1 MKCLASLVSRE
12 RELNRAVARLSYSV
26 VQLWVRGPA
35 RSGSGDALAR
45 ALVVQAELE
54 VLRGELLKELAL
66 RRDEKSAMGW
76 RRRLCYYLNV
86 TLLLLHC
93 RVLAFIEA
101 GVYRAVKALLT
112 QTLTRHTTRIS
123 TKEILNTVLK
133 SEGFSSCTATSFDA
147 VTGAS
152 IFLTQSAAF
161 ASLGALQAILE
172 YSSSSTAEA
181 LHAEILHL
189 QTKRGLG
196 KAQVIMSPRRLP
208 LERQRRQ
215 WRRAQAALHVM
226 SAAAAGQPTPKD
238 HSPLSQHEVEKWTIR
253 GRRGGGGGGCGVKS
267 LLLFLSCNVVPRGRG
282 SGSAKVQAD
291 VTLDFEEDVTW

>member
-1 MKCLASLVSRE
+1 MAGELVIAGRMKCLASLVSRE

-66 RRDEKSAMGW
+66 RRDEKSAIGW
-76 RRRLCYYLNV
+76 RRRLCYYLNF

-112 QTLTRHTTRIS
+112 QTLTRHTPRIS
-123 TKEILNTVLK
+123 TKEILNA
-133 SEGFSSCTATSFDA
+133 ATSFSA
-147 VTGAS
+147 STGS
-152 IFLTQSAAF
+152 SPFLPQSAAF
-161 ASLGALQAILE
+161 ASLGALQAILD

-189 QTKRGLG
+189 PTKRSLG
-196 KAQVIMSPRRLP
+196 EAQVIMSPRRLP

-215 WRRAQAALHVM
+215 WRRAQAALLVM

-238 HSPLSQHEVEKWTIR
+238 HFPLSQLEVEKWTIR
-253 GRRGGGGGGCGVKS
+253 GRRGGGGGCGVKS
-267 LLLFLSCNVVPRGRG
+267 LLLFLSCNVVPRGGG